1 MAKDDSQKPKVTTDA
16 KAPVNTVSAPASTE
30 SKKPNRKRNR
40 NKKPGGANTTT
51 PAQKQPEQKRRL
63 SKDERYDLAQERSS
77 KAVDRIKSADDDGNV
92 VVRTYG
98 FSYEMVGIADN
109 IALMQE
115 IQNDMANQMKRAVK
129 SFKADKIT
137 GMTDVV
143 GLFAAE
149 VTSLAEKAQAAV
161 DMFLAEG
168 YGPRYA
174 RDAHAKRTKAQKN
187 DEVTADAAVAAPDA
201 PKTSGAK
208 TTAASAKAADE
219 VK

>member
-1 MAKDDSQKPKVTTDA
+1 MAKDDAQKPKTTTDA

-40 NKKPGGANTTT
+40 NKKPGGANTAT

-63 SKDERYDLAQERSS
+63 NKDERYDIAQQRST
-77 KAVDRIKSADDDGNV
+77 KAVERIKSSDDDGNV

-149 VTSLAEKAQAAV
+149 VSALAEKAQAAV

-174 RDAHAKRTKAQKN
+174 RDAHAKRIKAQKN
-187 DEVTADAAVAAPDA
+187 DEVTAEAAVAAPDA

-208 TTAASAKAADE
+208 TAAAAKAAEE

>member
-1 MAKDDSQKPKVTTDA
+1 MAKDTQKPADA
-16 KAPVNTVSAPASTE
+16 NKAPVNTASAPASTE

-40 NKKPGGANTTT
+40 NKKPGGANAAA

-63 SKDERYDLAQERSS
+63 NKDERYELAQERSS

-129 SFKADKIT
+129 SFKAEKIT

-143 GLFAAE
+143 SLFAAE
-149 VTSLAEKAQAAV
+149 VNSLAEKAQAAV

-187 DEVTADAAVAAPDA
+187 DEVVTDAAVAAPDA
-201 PKTSGAK
+201 PKTTGTKAA
-208 TTAASAKAADE
+208 TTAAAKAADE